1 VFVGDVWV
9 PDLSGWTAMT
19 KLTNGPA
26 AIATT
31 GARMYPILPCG
42 DIDEA
47 IAFYEA
53 LGFKRTYRQTRPNP
67 SAVVAFG
74 ELHVHLGGI
83 EGFDPEQSYASV
95 IIVVPDPDALY
106 RQFADGLRAAYG
118 RVPVSGIPRVVRPR
132 KRWGTV
138 YGFSLVDV
146 GGNWLRISRL
156 GDSEDQVAES
166 EAGLARGID
175 VAARLADAHGDDAGG
190 LATLERMLAKHAG
203 APAIERAR
211 ALAYRADLAVRLE
224 RRSLARASLDE
235 IATLPLSDDERAG
248 LVADIEYIE

>member
-1 VFVGDVWV
+1 MTELTVG
-9 PDLSGWTAMT
+9 PS
-19 KLTNGPA
+19 
-26 AIATT
+26 AIATA

-53 LGFKRTYRQTRPNP
+53 LGFERTFRQIRPNP
-67 SAVVAFG
+67 SAVVTYG
-74 ELHVHLGGI
+74 DLGVHLAAI
-83 EGFDPEQSYASV
+83 DGFDPEQSYASV

-106 RQFADGLRAAYG
+106 QSFADGLRAAYG
-118 RVPVSGIPRVVRPR
+118 RVPVSGIPRMVRPR

-146 GGNWLRISRL
+146 GGNWLRVSRL
-156 GDSEDQVAES
+156 GDSEESESES

-175 VAARLADAHGDDAGG
+175 VAARLADSHGDDAGG
-190 LATLERMLAKHAG
+190 LATLERMLAKHAD
-203 APAIERAR
+203 APPIERAR
-211 ALAYRADLAVRLE
+211 ALAYRADLALRLD

-235 IATLPLSDDERAG
+235 LAALPLSDDERAG
-248 LVADIEYIE
+248 LDADIEHVEALLR

>member
-1 VFVGDVWV
+1 M
-9 PDLSGWTAMT
+9 AE
-19 KLTNGPA
+19 LTDGQD
-26 AIATT
+26 AIATA

-53 LGFKRTYRQTRPNP
+53 LGFERTYRQVRPNP
-67 SAVVAFG
+67 SAVVTYG
-74 ELHVHLGGI
+74 ELGVHLAGI
-83 EGFDPEQSYASV
+83 DGFDPEQSYASV

-106 RQFADGLRAAYG
+106 RAFADGLRAAYG
-118 RVPVSGIPRVVRPR
+118 RVPVAGIPRVVRPR

-138 YGFSLVDV
+138 YGFSLIDV

-156 GDSEDQVAES
+156 GDSEDPDAES

-175 VAARLADAHGDDAGG
+175 VAARLADSHGDDAGG
-190 LATLERMLAKHAG
+190 LATLERMLAKHTD

-211 ALAYRADLAVRLE
+211 ALAYRADLAVRVD

-235 IATLPLSDDERAG
+235 IATLPLSDEERAG
-248 LVADIEYIE
+248 LAADIEHVEALLR

>member
-1 VFVGDVWV
+1 MAG
-9 PDLSGWTAMT
+9 
-19 KLTNGPA
+19 LTDGPA
-26 AIATT
+26 AIPTA
-31 GARMYPILPCG
+31 GASMYPILPCR
-42 DIDEA
+42 DVDEA

-53 LGFKRTYRQTRPNP
+53 LGFTRTFRQARPNP
-67 SAVVAFG
+67 YAVVRCG
-74 ELHVHLGGI
+74 DLHVHLAGI
-83 EGFDPEQSYASV
+83 DGFDPEQSYASV

-106 RQFADGLRAAYG
+106 RLFADGLRAAYG
-118 RVPVSGIPRVVRPR
+118 RVPASGIPRMVRPR

-146 GGNWLRISRL
+146 GGNWLRISRV
-156 GDSEDQVAES
+156 GDSEASVATPD
-166 EAGLARGID
+166 AGLATGID

-190 LATLERMLAKHAG
+190 LATLERMLAKHVD

-211 ALAYRADLAVRLE
+211 ALAYRADLALRLD

-248 LVADIEYIE
+248 LAADIQHVEALLR